1 MKHIIIN
8 GYGYF
13 LGLKSSRLILKK
25 ENEII
30 EEYPLSRLKTIH
42 IESNGV
48 SLSSDLIFAL
58 GARGIKVFFN
68 TYKTSLALHTQ
79 YEHKSVI
86 VKKEQYNSE
95 NNGKG
100 IELARQ
106 IIIGKIKNQRSTLLY
121 HTRRIELKQY
131 KEYIEKL
138 DNLINIL
145 RQKTIIDKQYILGI
159 EGKAAD
165 IYFHTLLNLQLLPD
179 TFTVRTKRYSTE
191 LTNIALNYGY
201 AVLENFIYKSIINAG
216 LDPYF
221 GVLHTVRSGKP
232 SLVLDIMEEYRSFI
246 VDRNIIKM
254 KHKIE
259 SVKKFDTIKRDVA
272 EEVIKSISKKVVYNK
287 RKLTVESVIQRQLYK
302 VSAFLCG
309 DKQYKSYIFRW

>member
-30 EEYPLSRLKTIH
+30 EEYPLNRLKTIH

-48 SLSSDLIFAL
+48 SLSSDLVFAL
-58 GARGIKVFFN
+58 GVRGIKVFFN
-68 TYKTSLALHTQ
+68 TYNSHIALHTD

-86 VKKEQYNSE
+86 VKKEQYNSA

-100 IELARQ
+100 VELARQ

-121 HTRRIELKQY
+121 HTRRIDVTMYKENIERLNSLIKSLKQHS
-131 KEYIEKL
+131 
-138 DNLINIL
+138 
-145 RQKTIIDKQYILGI
+145 IIDRQYILGI

-165 IYFHTLLNLQLLPD
+165 IYFHSLLNLNLLPE
-179 TFTVRTKRYSTE
+179 TFTIRTKRYSTE

-201 AVLENFIYKSIINAG
+201 AILENFIYKSIINAG
-216 LDPYF
+216 LDISWRDNF
-221 GVLHTVRSGKP
+221 
-232 SLVLDIMEEYRSFI
+232 YRNDEI
-246 VDRNIIKM
+246 RENII
-254 KHKIE
+254 
-259 SVKKFDTIKRDVA
+259 TI
-272 EEVIKSISKKVVYNK
+272 
-287 RKLTVESVIQRQLYK
+287 
-302 VSAFLCG
+302 
-309 DKQYKSYIFRW
+309 